1 MAFEQ
6 SRARRSK
13 PVPLS
18 PKSQRWKKQREE
30 RLKNTTKADAL
41 EELLERRAKTG
52 GKASRGDII
61 EIVKKYNEAGYKHVT
76 KGVMDYMI
84 AKHKKGSL
92 MVQQQSFGTVP
103 TVIMAGN
110 ESQTSDLTS
119 LTLQDES
126 INVSSTSTS
135 TNHGGRPKGSK
146 ASEKERVTKA
156 KKLAMTKAARL
167 CLHEKQTAERANTI
181 VAPGKYKEI
190 IKLVEEQEDIESGS
204 ISISAIRSRLLR
216 NNITGFRP
224 QNTSP
229 LEEIEPIIVQ
239 YCLKLARI
247 RAPLTR
253 ESVILLVESLIENG
267 VYADR
272 MMERNKDT
280 IRRQRGRVVDI
291 KRHTWCTFDHF
302 SDMYD
307 ANYSRMVECGIA
319 VELENEVYMD
329 KQGKEVSKDNEN
341 AYGQPTKFRLTH
353 PELLIM
359 VDECGSNTNQ
369 TSDGHVGR
377 QQFVLPVDMVDGA
390 GLHGSTVDN
399 HFTVLPFITGE
410 GEAVLCAIILKSEK
424 DVTDIP
430 INWRYGI
437 DVMQPVLNPGNE
449 NEQGDKDD
457 LSVFHNNSGEGR
469 AMRGGPTC
477 TYRGKTVPCFI
488 ATSPKASITGPM
500 LTDMLKFMDN
510 LDLFD
515 RSNGKRPFLLL
526 DGHHSRF
533 DINFLDYVHSD
544 PNRWEVCIGVP
555 YGTHLW
561 QVADSPQLNGAYKTL
576 LV

>member
-92 MVQQQSFGTVP
+92 MVQQHSFGTVP

-272 MMERNKDT
+272 MMEFKRKNKSATANSIVGVRWYYGFMERNKDT

-377 QQFVLPVDMVDGA
+377 QLP
-390 GLHGSTVDN
+390 T
-399 HFTVLPFITGE
+399 
-410 GEAVLCAIILKSEK
+410 
-424 DVTDIP
+424 
-430 INWRYGI
+430 
-437 DVMQPVLNPGNE
+437 
-449 NEQGDKDD
+449 
-457 LSVFHNNSGEGR
+457 
-469 AMRGGPTC
+469 
-477 TYRGKTVPCFI
+477 
-488 ATSPKASITGPM
+488 
-500 LTDMLKFMDN
+500 
-510 LDLFD
+510 
-515 RSNGKRPFLLL
+515 
-526 DGHHSRF
+526 
-533 DINFLDYVHSD
+533 
-544 PNRWEVCIGVP
+544 
-555 YGTHLW
+555 
-561 QVADSPQLNGAYKTL
+561 
-576 LV
+576 